1 MKIFKLTL
9 IALFVATITS
19 CSSDDDN
26 SSTISAGITGTWQG
40 ESFDYSGSTTTE
52 ILGESITADF
62 VAETENIDYTLTF
75 SENPNEVVADGSY
88 DVVLTTTVA
97 GQTTT
102 QAVPGTDFLNSG
114 SWDLTNT
121 TLTFMV
127 DGETSEATVQT
138 LTDNLLVLVISETQ
152 DISQQGITAT
162 TTIDALLTFTR

>member
-9 IALFVATITS
+9 ITLFIATIAS

-26 SSTISAGITGTWQG
+26 SNAITADITGVWQG
-40 ESFDYSGSTTTE
+40 ESFDYSGATTTE
-52 ILGESITADF
+52 VLGESITADF

-102 QAVPGTDFLNSG
+102 QTVPGTDFLNSG
-114 SWDLTNT
+114 SWELTNNT
-121 TLTFMV
+121 ITFMV
-127 DGETSEATVQT
+127 DGETSEATIQT
-138 LTDNLLVLVISETQ
+138 LTDNLLVLVVAETQ
-152 DISQQGITAT
+152 DISQQGITAS
-162 TTIDALLTFTR
+162 TTIDAVLTFTR